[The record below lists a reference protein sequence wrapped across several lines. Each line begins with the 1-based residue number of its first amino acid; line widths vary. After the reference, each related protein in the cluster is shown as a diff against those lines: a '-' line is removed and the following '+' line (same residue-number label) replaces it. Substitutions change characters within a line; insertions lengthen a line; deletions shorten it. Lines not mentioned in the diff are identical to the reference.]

1 MIGISFFFRRV
12 ITTKSSQESFSQFYE
27 IYLLTF
33 EVNLRQV
40 VGTGHTTYYIEK
52 EEIGTFCHV
61 IHPKGFSRSD
71 PESAPSD
78 RAPLTCHHARYLMYH
93 VSNPHVFSIAHIRA
107 ETETAHS
114 WRR

>member
-40 VGTGHTTYYIEK
+40 VGTGHTTYY
-52 EEIGTFCHV
+52 
-61 IHPKGFSRSD
+61 
-71 PESAPSD
+71 
-78 RAPLTCHHARYLMYH
+78 M
-93 VSNPHVFSIAHIRA
+93 
-107 ETETAHS
+107 
-114 WRR
+114 